1 MNNLNKKL
9 HLCFLWHQH
18 QPYYKAPNGVYE
30 MPWVF
35 LHAIKDY
42 YEMPWLLENKN
53 TRATFNIVPSL
64 IIQLKDYEDRFVNDK
79 LLNVLRKNVSDWSY
93 NEKHHAV
100 NMLFSSNRSTMIAP
114 ISRFAELNSKKE
126 HTKECDDFVHGLSN
140 QDILD
145 LAVCFLLSW
154 CGNAVRNKVEIV
166 KSLLQK
172 GYGFTQNELF
182 SLINSLIDFIPQ
194 ILNYHKKLQEQNKI
208 EVCTTPFYHPIL
220 PILIDK
226 NAAIEAYSD
235 CIMPKNMADFSSYAP
250 KHVKNAITT
259 YEATFSVKP
268 KGFWPAEGSISKPA
282 LGLMVENG
290 ISWAASDEDVLFKSL
305 RNNDRFEL
313 YKKHIVKTNSGDISV
328 LFRDKRLSDLIGFA
342 YSNQNPK
349 EAAKDFVSKL
359 REIYDNVGF
368 NPLVNVILDGENA
381 WEFYPNNAF
390 DFFNELYSLI
400 DKEEWID
407 TVLANETINLD
418 TPQTQIDN
426 LIAGSWIY
434 GTFSTWI
441 GQAQKNRAWELLS
454 HTKQFVDSVLLGLD
468 DYVKAEVEQNMMIA
482 EGSDWFWWY
491 GDDHF
496 TPLAAEFDVL
506 FRQRLINIFKLCG
519 ANPPPYL
526 YEPIA
531 NGERKIKYKKPST
544 YISPRINGELSDYY
558 EWLGCGFVELS
569 AELSAMDSSGFR
581 LQKLYWGFDEEN
593 VYFGLDGKIT
603 DLVDN
608 GYTLVLRFAT
618 PENLAISLPF
628 SSILTTTDFVTPN
641 KHIKIISCVQKYF
654 EMAISREMF
663 ANSLFVSL
671 SFEIMQ
677 DTKLIERTPR
687 YGALELEIG
696 EKLMDDWFI

>member
-1 MNNLNKKL
+1 
-9 HLCFLWHQH
+9 
-18 QPYYKAPNGVYE
+18 

-53 TRATFNIVPSL
+53 IRATFNIVPSL
-64 IIQLKDYEDRFVNDK
+64 IIQLQDYENRFVNDK
-79 LLNVLRKNVSDWSY
+79 LLNVLRKSVAEWSF
-93 NEKHHAV
+93 NEKHYAV
-100 NMLFSSNRSTMIAP
+100 NMLFSANRSTMIAP
-114 ISRFAELNSKKE
+114 LARYAELNAKKE
-126 HTKECDDFVHGLSN
+126 QIKDHNEFLHTLSV
-140 QDILD
+140 QDTLD

-154 CGNAVRNKVEIV
+154 CGNAVRNKIDIV
-166 KSLLQK
+166 KSLLGK
-172 GYGFTQNELF
+172 GYGFSQNDLL
-182 SLINSLIDFIPQ
+182 SLINSLIDFIPL
-194 ILNYHKKLQEQNKI
+194 ILQYHKKLQDENKI

-220 PILIDK
+220 PIILDK
-226 NAAIEAYSD
+226 NAAIEAFND
-235 CIMPKNMADFSSYAP
+235 CIMPKNMADFSSYAS
-250 KHVKNAITT
+250 KHVKNAIAT
-259 YEATFSVKP
+259 YENIFNKKP
-268 KGFWPAEGSISKPA
+268 NGFWPAEGSISKAA

-290 ISWAASDEDVLFKSL
+290 IKWAASDEDVLFKSL

-313 YKKHIVKTNSGDISV
+313 YKKHIVKTNSGEISV

-349 EAAKDFVSKL
+349 DAAKDFVAKL

-368 NPLVNVILDGENA
+368 SPLVNVILDGENA

-390 DFFNELYSLI
+390 EFFNELYSLI
-400 DKEEWID
+400 EKEEWLE
-407 TVLANETINLD
+407 TVLANETISLD
-418 TPQTQIDN
+418 TPQTLIEN

-441 GQAQKNRAWELLS
+441 GQPQKNRAWELLS
-454 HTKQFVDSVLLGLD
+454 YTKQFVDGVFAGLN
-468 DYVKAEVEQNMMIA
+468 DYAKAEVEQNLMIA

-496 TPLAAEFDVL
+496 TPLAAEFDAL

-519 ANPPPYL
+519 ANPPAYL
-526 YEPIA
+526 YEPIT
-531 NGERKIKYKKPST
+531 NTMQKVKYKKPST
-544 YISPRINGELSDYY
+544 YITPRINGELSDYY
-558 EWLGCGFVELS
+558 EWLGCGFVELG
-569 AELSAMDSSGFR
+569 AELSAMDSSGFI
-581 LQKLYWGFDEEN
+581 LQKLYWGFDEDS
-593 VYFGLDGKIT
+593 VYFGLDGKIAE
-603 DLVDN
+603 LVDS
-608 GYTLVLRFAT
+608 GYSLVLRFAT
-618 PENLAISLPF
+618 PDNLAITLPF
-628 SSILTTTDFVTPN
+628 SSKLATTDFVTPN

-654 EMAISREMF
+654 EMALPREMF